1 MRLRVRD
8 SRLAAALALAVITIA
23 FFTNAVAR
31 AHAKPFWHDEI
42 FTILFAQLPSVG
54 EMWRAARD
62 GIDLMP
68 PFNAVLTH
76 LVRTVAG
83 DGPIVTRLP
92 PMVGVWIMAVAIFA
106 AVRRR
111 SNTAVAL
118 AAALLPIYTA
128 AYRYA
133 IEARGY
139 GLMLGCFGVAVY
151 AWSEAALGRRRAV
164 WLPLLSVSLGAG
176 AWAHHFGAL
185 NLAPIV
191 AGELVRDLHR
201 RKPDWGVWTAVGGAL
216 AIMLP
221 LMALATVALG
231 QAGHF
236 WTRTDPAGV
245 GETYLFLVRD
255 LLTAQL
261 LVGAGLV
268 IAFGRLEPL
277 IVAPASSPARIPAHE
292 IVAVMVCLLLP
303 LVGVAMSGA
312 GAGVFAPRY
321 ALSVVVGVC
330 AAVPL
335 FIWRASGRSRLAAA
349 ILAVWMLTAVAQ
361 PVWASWRAW
370 GAPPDPLARRPLLV
384 DALAR
389 GERVCV
395 TGGLMYL
402 QFWYYAPPE
411 SRSRLC
417 YLADPAAAR
426 RLVGTDSFDVGF
438 MALRRWTTVTVHD
451 YDAFVDAHRAFTV
464 YGAGSG
470 WLLARLAESGAT
482 VQQTDTELGA
492 RMYRVT
498 FDSRR

>member
-8 SRLAAALALAVITIA
+8 SPLADALVLAVITIA
-23 FFTNAVAR
+23 FFANAIGG

-42 FTILFAQLPSVG
+42 FTILVAQLPSVG

-62 GIDLMP
+62 GVDLMP
-68 PFNAVLTH
+68 PLNGVLTH
-76 LVRTVAG
+76 FVRTVAG

-92 PMVGVWIMAVAIFA
+92 PMAGVWLMCVAVFA
-106 AVRRR
+106 VVRRR

-118 AAALLPIYTA
+118 AAALLPVYTA

-191 AGELVRDLHR
+191 AGELVRDLRR

-221 LMALATVALG
+221 LMALVSVALG

-236 WTRTDPAGV
+236 WTRADPAGV
-245 GETYLFLVRD
+245 GDTYLFLVRD
-255 LLTAQL
+255 LLTAPL

-268 IAFGRLEPL
+268 IAVGRLERRIL
-277 IVAPASSPARIPAHE
+277 AQASTAIRIPAHE
-292 IVAVMVCLLLP
+292 IVAIMVCLLLP
-303 LVGVAMSGA
+303 ILGVAMNNA
-312 GAGVFAPRY
+312 GLGVFAPRY
-321 ALSVVVGVC
+321 ALSAVLGVC
-330 AAVPL
+330 AGVPL
-335 FIWRASGRSRLAAA
+335 FIWIASGRSRLAAA
-349 ILAVWMLTAVAQ
+349 VLAVWLLTAVTQ
-361 PVWASWRAW
+361 PAWASWRAW

-384 DALAR
+384 KALAR

-438 MALRRWTTVTVHD
+438 MALRRWTAVTVHD

-482 VQQTDTELGA
+482 VQQTDAELGA

-498 FDSRR
+498 LDNRH